1 MSPGPGLSLQSGHR
15 VAAVPAIG
23 LVDRLEK
30 GPQMS
35 VHQSSGWHGQHGPG
49 PTHCGYPPEEQLP
62 PEDQPAAIGSPT
74 HPDDRGSAGIG
85 ATPPRALNGEPPNG
99 ETPNGSRTPHPGQPH
114 FAARP
119 VPGPAMPPNP
129 AMPPGPAMAPGPV
142 MPPGQPMHPGQA
154 RPHQPR
160 RPDYASWGRRAAAW
174 LIDHVPSLIASTL
187 FLVWYVTVI
196 IELLKVSAAAMG
208 MIDVPTEVFV
218 DSVGWLIAAGV
229 VYLIALACNLVNR
242 WYLGGRTG
250 QSVGRRLLRITLI
263 AAETGRPL
271 GVGRAFVRDLAH
283 IADGFFYVGYLWPL
297 WDDQRRTFADMM
309 MKSIVINAPSG
320 QQSRGPG

>member
-49 PTHCGYPPEEQLP
+49 PTQCGYPPEEQLP
-62 PEDQPAAIGSPT
+62 PEDQPAPNGSPRPE
-74 HPDDRGSAGIG
+74 HRGFAGTE
-85 ATPPRALNGEPPNG
+85 ATPPQALNG
-99 ETPNGSRTPHPGQPH
+99 ETPNGSQAPHPGHPH

-119 VPGPAMPPNP
+119 VPGTG
-129 AMPPGPAMAPGPV
+129 MPPGQVMA
-142 MPPGQPMHPGQA
+142 PGQPMHPGQV
-154 RPHQPR
+154 RPDQPR

-196 IELLKVSAAAMG
+196 IELLEVSAAAMG